1 MVEDKTQLHAGNSR
15 LRLATDQISSL
26 IVLSHSIKVFSS
38 RWKLI
43 RNKLNEILP
52 LLPPEI
58 HDSGDSHSPSFFG
71 IIQAIEETTEFT
83 TNLAQKC
90 IDLSYTGK
98 LLMQSDLD
106 IICVKFNNH
115 IKSLSELSSSTDAF
129 SSNGRYAVVVSRPGP
144 TASRDDIRFYFVDL
158 LSRFKIGSN
167 EMKEQALICFSGVIQ
182 EDINR
187 CVKIAME
194 IDGLALVLVEFLGSK
209 EVGIQEEALRSL
221 DMICGFDSYKG
232 VLASIGIVAPLIR
245 ALESGSHLSKKL
257 SARCLMKF
265 TADSDNAW
273 SVSAHGGVT
282 ALLRISAS
290 ESENGAELVG
300 LACGVLKNLVGVEEI
315 KRFIVEEGTIPMFI
329 NLVKSVNE
337 VTQISAIEFL
347 QSIASGDELVANLI
361 ANEGGIPV
369 LVRVLDPNSSFS
381 PKTREKSI
389 MAIMSICSNPTR
401 LNNLV
406 SYGFMDH
413 ILHFL
418 RNGEVSVQESCLKAA
433 FWLCGTSD
441 EFKKAMGD
449 AGFMPELIKF
459 VAAKS
464 FEVREIASETLSSLV
479 SIPRNRKRFVENDQ
493 NVSLLLQSIDPE
505 VGTSGNRKLLLPI
518 IMSLSGCTSGRK
530 KILGSGYL
538 KNIEKLADEQVS
550 DAKKIVKNLSSNRFV
565 RMIRGIWR

>member
-1 MVEDKTQLHAGNSR
+1 MVEDKTQIVGVHAGNSR

-58 HDSGDSHSPSFFG
+58 QDSGDGPSFSG
-71 IIQAIEETTEFT
+71 VIQAIEETTEFT
-83 TNLAQKC
+83 TKLAQKC
-90 IDLSYTGK
+90 IDFSYSGK

-115 IKSLSELSSSTDAF
+115 IKSLSELSSIDAF
-129 SSNGRYAVVVSRPGP
+129 SSNGQYAIVVSRPGP
-144 TASRDDIRFYFVDL
+144 TASRDDIRFYFKDL
-158 LSRFKIGSN
+158 LSRFKIGNS
-167 EMKEQALICFSGVIQ
+167 EMKEQALICFNEVIQ
-182 EDINR
+182 EDNR
-187 CVKIAME
+187 CVKTAME
-194 IDGLALVLVEFLGSK
+194 IDGLVFVLVEFLGSK
-209 EVGIQEEALRSL
+209 EVGIQEEALKSL
-221 DMICGFDSYKG
+221 DMICRFHSYKG

-245 ALESGSHLSKKL
+245 ALEGGSHLSKKL
-257 SARCLMKF
+257 STRCLMKV

-273 SVSAHGGVT
+273 AVSAHGGVT

-290 ESENGAELVG
+290 ESENGAELVS

-329 NLVKSVNE
+329 NLVKSINE
-337 VTQISAIEFL
+337 VTQISAIDFL
-347 QSIASGDELVANLI
+347 RSIASGDELVANLI
-361 ANEGGIPV
+361 ANEGGIRV
-369 LVRVLDPNSSFS
+369 LVRVLDPKSSFS
-381 PKTREKSI
+381 SKTKEMSI
-389 MAIMSICSNPTR
+389 MAIMSLCSNPTR

-413 ILHFL
+413 ILHLL
-418 RNGEVSVQESCLKAA
+418 RDGEVSVQESCLKAA
-433 FWLCGTSD
+433 FWLSGTSD

-464 FEVREIASETLSSLV
+464 FEVREMASETLSSLV

-505 VGTSGNRKLLLPI
+505 EGTSGNRKLLLPI
-518 IMSLSGCTSGRK
+518 IMSLSGCNSGRK

-550 DAKKIVKNLSSNRFV
+550 DAKKIVRNLSSNRLV
-565 RMIRGIWR
+565 RLIRGIWR